1 MNNIQFNWLWAL
13 ICFFFTENGIC
24 STRILE
30 MHDIDG
36 IFEEDNEE
44 VQVQ

>member
-1 MNNIQFNWLWAL
+1 MSSDLFV
-13 ICFFFTENGIC
+13 FTENGIC